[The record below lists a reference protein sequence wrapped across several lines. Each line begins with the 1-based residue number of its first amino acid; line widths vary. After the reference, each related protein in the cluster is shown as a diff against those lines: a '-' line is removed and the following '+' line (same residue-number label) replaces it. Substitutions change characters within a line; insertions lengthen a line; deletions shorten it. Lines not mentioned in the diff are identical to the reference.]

1 MKQVLLIILLI
12 LPVVALPT
20 FHSQASASYPTGMTF
35 FPLTYKVIS
44 SLVEGVAYVRNLTIG
59 PSYLPNGAFFVS
71 GNASLQLNAM
81 LNGSFWAQDVAL
93 IHQVNSTYFLV
104 TMVVNFWNLTGP
116 FVGVK
121 NATTFQGLGVICYQ
135 GPTFPVKTPFNLTL
149 FMTSNGS
156 LDFGYSVNGKEKI
169 YLSLPYPGYFVMGGL
184 SKIGLPN
191 DLELVW
197 GGPGGGSVVQITG
210 DITED
215 LYYKSSSGLQV
226 VPEALSVG
234 LDTAE
239 SAYGLAV
246 SGNLDAIFHPFAVL
260 SPGYNSPS
268 VLWPIPPSI
277 SVTQLNKTLIVKLSI
292 NGRPLPGQVVE
303 VQYPTIA
310 GFKVGFENVTNATG
324 FVVFPNASADVYLVY
339 YPGNFSLAPN
349 YYISSSIS
357 PVLNQAVSKL
367 VSGFENLLN
376 FLRNYNFKKALSS
389 DFTHVEYKAPPSEVN
404 LTLIEYIS
412 AFLAGVLIS
421 AILAKYKF

>member
-1 MKQVLLIILLI
+1 
-12 LPVVALPT
+12 
-20 FHSQASASYPTGMTF
+20 MTF
-35 FPLTYKVIS
+35 FPLTYKVTS

-59 PSYLPNGAFFVS
+59 PSYLPNGQFFAS

-116 FVGVK
+116 FVGVR
-121 NATTFQGLGVICYQ
+121 NTTTFQGLGVICYQ

-149 FMTSNGS
+149 FMTLNRS

-169 YLSLPYPGYFVMGGL
+169 YLSLPYSGYFVMGGL

-197 GGPGGGSVVQITG
+197 GGPGGGSVVQISG
-210 DITED
+210 EITEN

-226 VPEALSVG
+226 VPDALSVG

-246 SGNLDAIFHPFAVL
+246 SGNLDNIFHPFAVL

-292 NGRPLPGQVVE
+292 NDMPLPGQVVE
-303 VQYPTIA
+303 VLYPTIT
-310 GFKVGFENVTNATG
+310 GFKVGFENVTNGTG
-324 FVVFPNASADVYLVY
+324 SVVFPNASADVYSVY

-349 YYISSSIS
+349 YYVSSSIS
-357 PVLNQAVSKL
+357 PALNQAVSKL

-389 DFTHVEYKAPPSEVN
+389 DFTRVEYKAPQSEVN

-421 AILAKYKF
+421 AILVKYKF